1 MTTRSLLAALARYQP
16 IRAALL
22 WLPAAIFAIL
32 LLSGIAV
39 LAAQRSA
46 APPEP
51 IIITDA
57 ALPSTTDA
65 PTRVDLN
72 HATRAE
78 LEALPAIGAT
88 TAQRIIERRAA
99 APFRSLRE
107 LVDAGILTERRLAE
121 IAPFVAL
128 GLREPPS

>member
-1 MTTRSLLAALARYQP
+1 MTRTSLLAALSRYQP

-22 WLPAAIFAIL
+22 WLPATIFAL
-32 LLSGIAV
+32 LLISGIAV
-39 LAAQRSA
+39 LAAQRSG

-51 IIITDA
+51 IISSAA
-57 ALPSTTDA
+57 ALPTISDA

-72 HATRAE
+72 HATLAE

-88 TAQRIIERRAA
+88 TAQRIIERRAD

-128 GLREPPS
+128 GLRGPPP